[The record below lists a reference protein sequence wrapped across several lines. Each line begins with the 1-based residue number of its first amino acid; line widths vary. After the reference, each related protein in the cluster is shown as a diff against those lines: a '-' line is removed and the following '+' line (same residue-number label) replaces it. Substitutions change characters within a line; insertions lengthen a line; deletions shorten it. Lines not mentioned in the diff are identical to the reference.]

1 MTTTT
6 DTAALRAALDAAAAR
21 RRARDEE
28 FIANLVPNETPARRL
43 PPRERNHSVRH
54 RAYR

>member
-1 MTTTT
+1 MTTKT
-6 DTAALRAALDAAAAR
+6 DTADLRAALDAAAAR

-28 FIANLVPNETPARRL
+28 FIANLVPNETSARRL
-43 PPRERNHSVRH
+43 PPRKRNHSVRH